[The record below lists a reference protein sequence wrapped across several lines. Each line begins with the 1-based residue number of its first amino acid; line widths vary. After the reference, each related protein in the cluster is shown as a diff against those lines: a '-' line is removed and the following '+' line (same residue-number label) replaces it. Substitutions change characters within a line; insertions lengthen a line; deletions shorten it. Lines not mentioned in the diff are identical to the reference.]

1 MAFQQSWNLRLMP
14 CQFGRHRILLHAF
27 SGRRRVGDVQFF
39 LEQFAPRQEGYVLHV
54 VSMDIINDPVL
65 GDAMNEQTRQF
76 WVQAVRMRHVVAF
89 LGGPP
94 CESWSYARGKHV
106 EADLGEDR
114 CGPRIL
120 RDVDQLWGF
129 SSVSLRE
136 LSQLITGN
144 SLLCFSLL
152 IIVEIILIDGFAV
165 LEHPAEPLQDRTA
178 ASIWRLAVI
187 RALAALQ
194 NVQILRFAQGLMGSF
209 SAKPTNLLV
218 VNLPDLILTLHAHR
232 VRTELPKTVSIGK
245 DQQGR
250 WRTTTLKEYLPALC
264 RSLATEF
271 DRALHNTP
279 VDPCSE
285 EPTPVELAQY
295 TAMVVQD
302 YGSVIGDDYARRG
315 APGVWRNSKRP
326 CMAAAKASECQLQK
340 IYSYIYNI
348 T

>member
-1 MAFQQSWNLRLMP
+1 M
-14 CQFGRHRILLHAF
+14 
-27 SGRRRVGDVQFF
+27 
-39 LEQFAPRQEGYVLHV
+39 
-54 VSMDIINDPVL
+54 
-65 GDAMNEQTRQF
+65 
-76 WVQAVRMRHVVAF
+76 
-89 LGGPP
+89 
-94 CESWSYARGKHV
+94 
-106 EADLGEDR
+106 
-114 CGPRIL
+114 
-120 RDVDQLWGF
+120 
-129 SSVSLRE
+129 
-136 LSQLITGN
+136 
-144 SLLCFSLL
+144 
-152 IIVEIILIDGFAV
+152 IDGFAV
-165 LEHPAEPLQDRTA
+165 LEHPAETLQDRTA

-194 NVQILRFAQGLMGSF
+194 NVQILRF

-250 WRTTTLKEYLPALC
+250 WRTTTLKEYPPALC

-302 YGSVIGDDYARRG
+302 YGSVIGDDYARR
-315 APGVWRNSKRP
+315 
-326 CMAAAKASECQLQK
+326 
-340 IYSYIYNI
+340 
-348 T
+348 